1 MSQRG
6 WVARSAHAAADWC
19 LAVTVVPRLTF
30 PSLRRQVAQ
39 LRERLTAVKKVL
51 ESKDDMSAE
60 DIKKEVTDL
69 QQQSLKLFE
78 MAYKKVS
85 GP

>member
-1 MSQRG
+1 M
-6 WVARSAHAAADWC
+6 C
-19 LAVTVVPRLTF
+19 
-30 PSLRRQVAQ
+30 QVSK

-85 GP
+85 RSHCEGGLMGGAGR

>member
-1 MSQRG
+1 MFTP
-6 WVARSAHAAADWC
+6 VIIVLYLAD
-19 LAVTVVPRLTF
+19 LFVRPT
-30 PSLRRQVAQ
+30 QVSQ

-60 DIKKEVTDL
+60 DIKKEVTEL

-85 GP
+85 GLAASRD